1 MITKR
6 RSQFK
11 LRLLHKSNRKTLI
24 QGKPNLIQYKRQAA
38 LAAKKVSITKP
49 YLDTSTQYRKSR
61 SKMATMMRMVFTFV
75 LMGHSSIQMATILT
89 KTVLMSMEGT
99 MMTNLSIT
107 SLGQAMKRSIMQS
120 IRIISLSMEICFMTF
135 NMRTKSLLQNN
146 INLNMTTTIL
156 RQKNIYKKRER
167 KSLKMMIMNLNQKP
181 RRVILTALI

>member
-1 MITKR
+1 
-6 RSQFK
+6 
-11 LRLLHKSNRKTLI
+11 
-24 QGKPNLIQYKRQAA
+24 
-38 LAAKKVSITKP
+38 
-49 YLDTSTQYRKSR
+49 
-61 SKMATMMRMVFTFV
+61 MATMMRMVFTFV

-167 KSLKMMIMNLNQKP
+167 KSLKMMIMNLN
-181 RRVILTALI
+181 